1 MNLREAQPGKAVP
14 GCGDRTPGAAGR
26 GQLRGGDDGGLRGC
40 HDSDAV

>member
-1 MNLREAQPGKAVP
+1 MNLQEAQPGKTVP

-26 GQLRGGDDGGLRGC
+26 GQLGGGGDGELWGC